1 MTTPPIPGKVI
12 YVRSANPI
20 TPKQFTP
27 PAWRNAWR
35 TGLVL
40 AVVSFIVPFV
50 SILLAYFDLEE
61 AWQVAAKVFGVFSVL
76 IFVPLAAIMAI
87 LGVIIMAKGA
97 AGRGIIILFLAGL
110 PLLAKVIYALMT
122 TPRPVVPVSFG

>member
-1 MTTPPIPGKVI
+1 M
-12 YVRSANPI
+12 
-20 TPKQFTP
+20 
-27 PAWRNAWR
+27 
-35 TGLVL
+35 L